1 MTEERCCGK
10 NVEIGQ
16 ERAVEIVAI
25 EKTANYC
32 PMCEDYAR
40 REASK
45 PFVVMSCEG
54 GCLRGEVARQAANMV
69 CYDLLPE
76 STARLC
82 LGGAFTKDTGQR
94 NLARSAT
101 KLIALEGCFIECGS
115 RMMKGVI
122 PGLSLET
129 VVADQLY
136 EFDRSLFGINE
147 MAEEEIKVNARKVAE
162 QVVQWL
168 QEN

>member
-40 REASK
+40 REVSK

-101 KLIALEGCFIECGS
+101 KRGASLNMS
-115 RMMKGVI
+115 RNIRK
-122 PGLSLET
+122 
-129 VVADQLY
+129 
-136 EFDRSLFGINE
+136 RS
-147 MAEEEIKVNARKVAE
+147 
-162 QVVQWL
+162 
-168 QEN
+168 QENNGTFQLGFLGTSPTSI